1 MKNKTTNIFGHFS
14 YVVYDP
20 DNEPIIKGVYDTAEG
35 ACYGAHL
42 SLITNSMPRHGDR
55 ITIQRC
61 RQISTASARQE
72 LYRYL
77 EEDQAED
84 SFKDLALT
92 KDEETVA

>member
-1 MKNKTTNIFGHFS
+1 MTKKTTNIFGHFS

-42 SLITNSMPRHGDR
+42 SLISNEEQRHGDR

-72 LYRYL
+72 LHRYL
-77 EEDQAED
+77 EEEQTEDQ
-84 SFKDLALT
+84 FRDLALT
-92 KDEETVA
+92 EDEEAIA

>member
-42 SLITNSMPRHGDR
+42 SLISNQEQRHGDR

-61 RQISTASARQE
+61 RQSLSEHPI
-72 LYRYL
+72 
-77 EEDQAED
+77 
-84 SFKDLALT
+84 
-92 KDEETVA
+92 

>member
-14 YVVYDP
+14 YVVCDP
-20 DNEPIIKGVYDTAEG
+20 DNEPVIKGVYDTAEG

-42 SLITNSMPRHGDR
+42 SLISNEEQRHGDR

-72 LYRYL
+72 LHRYL
-77 EEDQAED
+77 EEEQTED

-92 KDEETVA
+92 EDEEAVA